1 MNEWIS
7 KHARKGFTWTSI
19 AVNRD
24 AKSLL
29 HADSRNLKG
38 SENFAVSFRDFKG
51 GWLWIEGTDGQGPAT
66 QTKGNGTVV
75 AGGSHNTKDSP
86 LYFAPHLHHCVL
98 PWTGTRF
105 GLIAF
110 TSSQVGSLNSQ
121 TREQLE
127 QLKFRLPAPAAV
139 AAPARHLPR
148 PIACTVQ
155 GGLQL
160 KQWWAIDNHNTP
172 AHLLP
177 VTHLITSVRDEGGAY
192 IITSL
197 SMATVVMASLSVGD
211 LKRLRRNLV
220 EITELAH
227 VFSENFC
234 VLLCGFIDEGLFGG
248 LKAFVTRHK
257 DASLVCA
264 GLQALQLKDRVEE
277 QLSSRHCTS
286 QHDSKASAKAPDCKV
301 ADLENL
307 LPLVDR
313 AFTASNYLS
322 IAWLYAGGE
331 PQAALS
337 VALGDG
343 GQGYKA
349 LPTIAKVS
357 DEGLGR
363 LQPGDNRGRERGVII
378 VSDSTLIFKAGAR
391 IFVEIFQALGTF
403 SNSMARQ
410 AESHMGRQ
418 PPQPRGS

>member
-29 HADSRNLKG
+29 HADSSNLKG

-110 TSSQVGSLNSQ
+110 TSSQ
-121 TREQLE
+121 
-127 QLKFRLPAPAAV
+127 
-139 AAPARHLPR
+139 
-148 PIACTVQ
+148 
-155 GGLQL
+155 
-160 KQWWAIDNHNTP
+160 
-172 AHLLP
+172 
-177 VTHLITSVRDEGGAY
+177 
-192 IITSL
+192 
-197 SMATVVMASLSVGD
+197 
-211 LKRLRRNLV
+211 
-220 EITELAH
+220 
-227 VFSENFC
+227 
-234 VLLCGFIDEGLFGG
+234 
-248 LKAFVTRHK
+248 
-257 DASLVCA
+257 
-264 GLQALQLKDRVEE
+264 
-277 QLSSRHCTS
+277 
-286 QHDSKASAKAPDCKV
+286 ASAKAPDCKV

-391 IFVEIFQALGTF
+391 IFAEIFQALGTF

-410 AESHMGRQ
+410 AESHVGRQ